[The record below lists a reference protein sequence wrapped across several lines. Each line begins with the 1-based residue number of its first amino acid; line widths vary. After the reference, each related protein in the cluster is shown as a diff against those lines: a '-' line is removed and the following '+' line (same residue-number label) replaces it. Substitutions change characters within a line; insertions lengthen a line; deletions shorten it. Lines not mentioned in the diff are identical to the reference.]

1 MPSEQ
6 PKVDASQTR
15 PAEKTPA
22 STQRHHGDLQQM
34 NPPFSYAQAA
44 KGGSPSMPSTSSAGK
59 ARSETGEING
69 KRASSSETRRNSVL
83 DSSKESTK
91 RTASEGRTPEGNE
104 FKVGQGIESTQSG
117 GIKNAAE
124 DAAEAVGQDTGQG
137 NAKVDSTAEKPT
149 VAGQSQPAASTP
161 SSPEYGT
168 TSTSTLPKED
178 DVFST
183 ANGSSDST
191 SDKHSQTS
199 QGESKTTEKDDIEK
213 RQNMSASWDE
223 EVPASAPILKEAAPP
238 PVNVWQIRSQNQAK
252 TKISVPTSQPKP
264 TNVANG
270 VGNAHSPIKGSE
282 SSSEQKKQDSRK
294 RKPTSGLAED
304 QTSSG
309 NGKDGIKIP
318 GDTERSKVAAVAPPP
333 PPGDAISW
341 PTPENAVID
350 GKKKNQDRTEK
361 VERDTS
367 QAPKPHGKEKWVA
380 VPYVPTAVFNT
391 PLPQARRGGR
401 GGARGGR
408 DGEGRGRSN
417 VHTGSST
424 EKPAVAGANQAST
437 PIGGQDRGRVGA
449 TPTPGA
455 TTTSKPKRASSA
467 GPITPREQR
476 KPGDMIATEKRKDNE
491 FMASKATVPNNNTN
505 AFRRPSA
512 PTTAKDSQGVQPVI
526 GGQDRASSWT
536 AAFAKSADED
546 KRFQYDSTET
556 QGQPKAMGPERRNEA
571 TVKTPESIRDFQNMP
586 SRERGEPR
594 AERGR
599 GGFRGRG
606 GGNHAFFNGNA
617 SNGHGFQNGYP
628 SQVQPPPS
636 PSKGHSNHD
645 RIPQTQ
651 YPFSQTHHQP
661 RHHRNNS
668 RSQSIPH
675 SAQYSR
681 FSNGHHG
688 GPPQLANLQTD
699 IANEYGYL
707 PAHQGPMTAMPFTSY
722 GEQPSVFGMVNLQMN
737 YYFSVENLC
746 KDMYLRSHMDSQ
758 GFVFLELLAKFN
770 RIKQLTNDM
779 ELIRLACHHSQTVE
793 YVNVDGIDRVR
804 ARDGWQQWVRKMEE
818 RDPSAQNDGPSL
830 QSLSSYPRAYNY
842 GPQPEERS
850 VTSPRSNMMGNPDS
864 AHYQPTNGI
873 VPPPVYNPNVPAPH
887 GLGSPVTKTPLSAA
901 VSEFSPSARST
912 SSRNFTATDN
922 HAQGTKMFTDA
933 QVDNLHILVRKQLN
947 QTTSIPPPFHSSSS
961 RTFSNG
967 SIDGR
972 SINDELSKF
981 AERQARPL
989 TNGDTPER

>member
-1 MPSEQ
+1 M
-6 PKVDASQTR
+6 VD
-15 PAEKTPA
+15 
-22 STQRHHGDLQQM
+22 L
-34 NPPFSYAQAA
+34 N
-44 KGGSPSMPSTSSAGK
+44 KG
-59 ARSETGEING
+59 
-69 KRASSSETRRNSVL
+69 
-83 DSSKESTK
+83 STK

-104 FKVGQGIESTQSG
+104 FKVNQKTGPTHFGGTQ
-117 GIKNAAE
+117 NAAE
-124 DAAEAVGQDTGQG
+124 DAVEAVGQDAGQET
-137 NAKVDSTAEKPT
+137 AKVDSNINKPT
-149 VAGQSQPAASTP
+149 VAGQPQPTASTP

-213 RQNMSASWDE
+213 KQNPSASWDE
-223 EVPASAPILKEAAPP
+223 EVTASVPTLKEAAPP

-252 TKISVPTSQPKP
+252 TKTSVPGSQSKP
-264 TNVANG
+264 ANSVNG
-270 VGNAHSPIKGSE
+270 VDSAHSPINGSE
-282 SSSEQKKQDSRK
+282 SISEQKRQDSRK
-294 RKPTSGLAED
+294 KKPISGLAED
-304 QTSSG
+304 QMSSG
-309 NGKDGIKIP
+309 NGKDGNRIP
-318 GDTERSKVAAVAPPP
+318 GDTERNKAGAVAPPP

-350 GKKKNQDRTEK
+350 GKKKNQDRAEK
-361 VERDTS
+361 VEKDTS
-367 QAPKPHGKEKWVA
+367 QTPKPHGKEKWVA

-401 GGARGGR
+401 SGARGGR
-408 DGEGRGRSN
+408 DGEGRGRTN
-417 VHTGSST
+417 VHSGSGS

-437 PIGGQDRGRVGA
+437 PIGGQDRG
-449 TPTPGA
+449 TPG
-455 TTTSKPKRASSA
+455 TTTISRPKRASSA
-467 GPITPREQR
+467 GPVTPREQR
-476 KPGDMIATEKRKDNE
+476 KPGDTTVNEKRKDSE
-491 FMASKATVPNNNTN
+491 FVASRATAANNTN

-512 PTTAKDSQGVQPVI
+512 PTSAKDSQGVQPVI
-526 GGQDRASSWT
+526 TGQDRASSWT
-536 AAFAKSADED
+536 AATARSADED
-546 KRFQYDSTET
+546 KRFQYDSTEV
-556 QGQPKAMGPERRNEA
+556 QGQPKAVGPERRYEA
-571 TVKTPESIRDFQNMP
+571 AVKSPDSVRDFQNMP
-586 SRERGEPR
+586 GRERGEPR
-594 AERGR
+594 TERGR

-606 GGNHAFFNGNA
+606 GANHAFFNGNA
-617 SNGHGFQNGYP
+617 SNGHGHQNGYP
-628 SQVQPPPS
+628 SQMQPPLS

-645 RIPQTQ
+645 RMPPQAQ
-651 YPFSQTHHQP
+651 YPSFPQNHQP

-675 SAQYSR
+675 SVQYSR

-779 ELIRLACHHSQTVE
+779 ELIRLACYHSQTVE

-830 QSLSSYPRAYNY
+830 QSLSSYPQAYNY
-842 GPQPEERS
+842 GTQPEERS
-850 VTSPRSNMMGNPDS
+850 MTSPKSNTMGKPDS
-864 AHYQPTNGI
+864 VQYQPINGI
-873 VPPPVYNPNVPAPH
+873 VPAPAYNPVVPAAQ
-887 GLGSPVTKTPLSAA
+887 GLNSPVTKTPLSAA
-901 VSEFSPSARST
+901 VSEFSPSARSN
-912 SSRNFTATDN
+912 SSRTYTATDN
-922 HAQGTKMFTDA
+922 HSQGTKIFTDA

-947 QTTSIPPPFHSSSS
+947 RATSSPPPFHSSSS

-972 SINDELSKF
+972 SINDELFKF
-981 AERQARPL
+981 TERQARPL
-989 TNGDTPER
+989 TNGDTSQR